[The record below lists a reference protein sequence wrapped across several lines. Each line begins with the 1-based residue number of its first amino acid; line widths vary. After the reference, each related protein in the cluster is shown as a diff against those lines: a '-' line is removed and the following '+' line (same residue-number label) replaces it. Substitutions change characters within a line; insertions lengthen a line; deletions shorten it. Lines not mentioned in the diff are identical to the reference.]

1 MSATW
6 TTRDGEE
13 ILISEMTDDHLR
25 NAIRRCTQI
34 WLASRE
40 NISFPNFSGE
50 MAQYY
55 AERDYNALQESVDPS
70 VIFPEYEDLVE
81 EALRRKLDID

>member
-6 TTRDGEE
+6 KTKTGEE

-25 NAIRRCTQI
+25 NAIRNCTRI
-34 WLASRE
+34 WLNSKE
-40 NISFPNFSGE
+40 NISFPIFGGE

-55 AERDYNALQESVDPS
+55 AEKDYNRLQESVDPS

-81 EALRRKLDID
+81 EAERRKLDID